1 MRPGLHVGTV
11 KKNRIEPSFALAM
24 AIKENDEAPFLSIE
38 LAQWQKY
45 VAGETITVPGNEGW
59 VVLKVA
65 EVPIG
70 FGKQV
75 QGVVKNFFPKGL
87 RFTLE

>member
-1 MRPGLHVGTV
+1 M

-75 QGVVKNFFPKGL
+75 QGVVKTSSRKDCGSLWNKRNSIFI
-87 RFTLE
+87 